1 MKNTKSLDIKDLEMV
16 NGGEDEQIEI
26 TPEITEPEVSSVDA
40 APVRRQIRR
49 KRYRQIRVNGQ
60 LRTIAEYYTVYAEC
74 C

>member
-1 MKNTKSLDIKDLEMV
+1 MKNTKTLDIKDLEMV

-26 TPEITEPEVSSVDA
+26 TPEIPEPEVSSVDA

-49 KRYRQIRVNGQ
+49 KRYRQ

>member
-1 MKNTKSLDIKDLEMV
+1 MKNTKTLDIKDLEMV

-26 TPEITEPEVSSVDA
+26 TPEIPEPEVSSVDA

-49 KRYRQIRVNGQ
+49 KRYRQITVNGQ

>member
-1 MKNTKSLDIKDLEMV
+1 MKNTKTLDIKDLEMV
-16 NGGEDEQIEI
+16 NGGEGEQIEI
-26 TPEITEPEVSSVDA
+26 TPEISEPEASSVDA

-49 KRYRQIRVNGQ
+49 KRYRQITVNGQ

>member
-1 MKNTKSLDIKDLEMV
+1 MKNTKTLDIKDLEMV

-26 TPEITEPEVSSVDA
+26 TPEIPEPEASSVDA

-49 KRYRQIRVNGQ
+49 KRYRQITVNGQ

>member
-1 MKNTKSLDIKDLEMV
+1 MV

-26 TPEITEPEVSSVDA
+26 TPEIPEPEVSSVDA

-49 KRYRQIRVNGQ
+49 KRYRQIKVNGQ
-60 LRTIAEYYTVYAEC
+60 LRTITEYYTVYAEC

>member
-1 MKNTKSLDIKDLEMV
+1 MKNTKTLDIKDLEMV

-26 TPEITEPEVSSVDA
+26 TPEIPEPEASSVDA

-49 KRYRQIRVNGQ
+49 KRYRQITVNGQ

-74 C
+74 

>member
-1 MKNTKSLDIKDLEMV
+1 MKNTKTLDIKDLEMV
-16 NGGEDEQIEI
+16 NGGEGEQIEI
-26 TPEITEPEVSSVDA
+26 TPEIPEPEVSSVDA

-49 KRYRQIRVNGQ
+49 KRYRQITVNGQ